1 MKPTQYEIVAALKL
15 ARKKRSASNSLVNRI
30 AAKHL
35 YRLAATGYDH
45 IARAFVLEGAAGK
58 QPRTWANNSADR
70 NLMKAA
76 KELSEFPAIDPEWF
90 TRKDTGCWRILEK
103 QVRGVIKRYGLDQD
117 SAMDILNSALMG
129 FSPDGSQGKIP
140 LWEAGKFA
148 KDGILDGSESPKN
161 ICAGYAGKL
170 FQRKAIDEANKMV
183 RREKF
188 HVRDKQDED
197 GNEFGYQDRADSREF
212 DFGKA
217 FLDILTD
224 RSSRAGGMW
233 RDAIRGAYAGTA
245 QEAVGQSYWEYFFEM
260 GEPPRK
266 RSIAQETGKSE
277 QLVGQHLKAIGKN
290 IRSAIMSNSRLITV
304 LEAEIRATYGA
315 GAEISDRGVLMELF
329 NPRAA
334 STPPVHLRV
343 FHILGI

>member
-1 MKPTQYEIVAALKL
+1 MKPTQYEIVEALKL
-15 ARKKRSASNSLVNRI
+15 TRKKRSASHSLAHRI

-45 IARAFVLEGAAGK
+45 ITRAFVLEGAAGK
-58 QPRTWANNSADR
+58 TARTWANNSAER
-70 NLMKAA
+70 NLKKAA
-76 KELSEFPAIDPEWF
+76 AELSEFPAIDANWF
-90 TRKDTGCWRILEK
+90 SSRDTGCWRILEK
-103 QVRGVIKRYGLDQD
+103 QVRGVIKRYGLDQE

-140 LWEAGKFA
+140 LYEAGKYA
-148 KDGILDGSESPKN
+148 RDGILDGSESPNN

-188 HVRDKQDED
+188 HVRDKKDED
-197 GNEFGYQDRADSREF
+197 GKEFGYQDREDSRKF

-233 RDAIRGAYAGTA
+233 RDAIRDAYVGTA
-245 QEAVGQSYWEYFFEM
+245 QEAVGESYWEYFFQM

-266 RSIAQETGKSE
+266 RSIAEETGKSE
-277 QLVGQHLKAIGKN
+277 QLVGQHLKAIGKS
-290 IRSAIMSNSRLITV
+290 IRSAIMSNSRLLTV
-304 LEAEIRATYGA
+304 LEAEIQAQYGA
-315 GAEISDRGVLMELF
+315 NAEISDRGILMDLF

-334 STPPVHLRV
+334 STPPVHLRI
-343 FHILGI
+343 FHVLGI

>member
-1 MKPTQYEIVAALKL
+1 MNQIDAHKHSPASAADAAGLAHWQARAAEVLPAAGFGNFDPGVIL
-15 ARKKRSASNSLVNRI
+15 AR
-30 AAKHL
+30 
-35 YRLAATGYDH
+35 G
-45 IARAFVLEGAAGK
+45 
-58 QPRTWANNSADR
+58 Q
-70 NLMKAA
+70 
-76 KELSEFPAIDPEWF
+76 
-90 TRKDTGCWRILEK
+90 
-103 QVRGVIKRYGLDQD
+103 
-117 SAMDILNSALMG
+117 
-129 FSPDGSQGKIP
+129 GSRV
-140 LWEAGKFA
+140 W
-148 KDGILDGSESPKN
+148 
-161 ICAGYAGKL
+161 
-170 FQRKAIDEANKMV
+170 
-183 RREKF
+183 
-188 HVRDKQDED
+188 DED

-290 IRSAIMSNSRLITV
+290 IRSAIMSNSRLLTV

-315 GAEISDRGVLMELF
+315 NAEISDRGVLMELF